1 MKTSK
6 ASPGTLSSNTFPVV
20 GIGASA
26 GGLDAFKK
34 LLSAIPEDSGMAYV
48 LVQHLDPSHES
59 LLPALL
65 QKVTKIPVLE
75 ISDDI
80 KVLPDHIYIIP
91 SNKMLVANDGILQLS
106 PRAEKNK
113 NERNLPID
121 LFFTSLA
128 EVHQSH
134 AIGVILSGTGSDGTK
149 GLRAIKDYGGI
160 TFAQDESSAAYEEMP
175 QNAIHAGL
183 VDFILPPSEIPKK
196 LFDIKKQVDKAEDQ
210 LQNTP
215 PQEEDIYKK
224 ILALL
229 RIRKGTDFTYYK
241 QTTIRRRIL
250 RRMLLNKNE
259 NSSGY
264 LTFLQKNK
272 TEQDALYQDLLI
284 PVTTFFRDHK
294 VFDHLCEFVFPQ
306 IAKNKNPGEP
316 IRVWVA
322 GCSTGN
328 EAYSMAICLKEFLGD
343 TEVKAQVFATDISEP
358 AITKARA
365 GIYKKSE
372 IEGVSANR
380 LQEFFTRKGDNYQVN
395 KEVRDM
401 CVFAVHNFLKDPPFG
416 KINLISCR
424 NVLIYMEPYLQ
435 KKALTTFHY
444 ALQPKGFLLL
454 GRSETC
460 AGVPELFTAAEKND
474 KLFTRKESAGRF
486 IHITSPRSERILH
499 ELTEDNPNEKLYTDF
514 QKTADDIMLRKYTPA
529 GVVVNE
535 AMDIVHFRGST
546 GTYLEQAPGK
556 PSHNLI
562 KMAKNGL
569 AFELRNI
576 IHKSK
581 KDKTGV
587 SKENIPLQI
596 NGSQHMITIES
607 IPLPNIVEP
616 HYLVLFHDTTTN
628 PKSNGDDSKTSIASK
643 KNATSLRIQQLEA
656 ELMQTREDMR
666 SITEEQEAANE
677 ELQSANEELL
687 SGSEE
692 LQSLNEELETS
703 KEELQSSNEE
713 LISLNE
719 QVTAAK
725 HYAES
730 IVATIREPVLV
741 LDKDLRVKTANT
753 AFYTTFRVKEQE
765 TEGVLIYDL
774 GNKQWNIPQ
783 LRLLLEEILPEKT
796 SFRDFEV
803 SHKFP
808 LLGERVILLNA
819 RELTR
824 EKTEEKLILL
834 AIEDITER
842 KQFRLKETELSTRF
856 QNLVA
861 NAPVAMCILNG
872 QDYTV
877 ELANDYYLKLIDKKN
892 DIIGRPLFQSLPEL
906 LTQGIKEILD
916 TVLQSGIAYNGNE
929 QELNIRRN
937 KKKERG
943 FYNFVYQPIKELDK
957 TTGIIV
963 VANEVTDQVIA
974 RKRMEAQAI
983 MAQDLMMTAPGFVCT
998 LMGPTHVYG
1007 LINERYQQLFGK
1019 REIQGKPI
1027 LVALPELVGQGFDLL
1042 LDKVYRTGIPYVGIE
1057 ILITLGR
1064 DEGLIPEDRYF
1075 NFSYQPMYDENRK
1088 IYSILVFGYEVT
1100 DQVNARNKVT
1110 EIQEQHSK
1118 ELEEKV
1124 LLRTIELSD
1133 VNKLLYKKNEDLVKM
1148 NVELES
1154 FNFIS
1159 SHDLQEPLRK
1169 IQTFSNRILETE
1181 SSGMSD
1187 NGKDYFSRINNAARR
1202 MQTLIEDLLAYSH
1215 ASIPGRIF
1223 EIVNLN
1229 TIIEEIKAEFKDIIL
1244 EKNVTI
1250 HAEKLDNVS
1259 INHSQFRQ
1267 LITNLFT
1274 NSLKFSR
1281 PGIPPTITIKSKI
1294 ATAGFLQ
1301 DENPALPAGRLLDT
1315 QDYCHISFSDNGIG
1329 FDPQYKTKI
1338 FEVFQRLHTKEEYAG
1353 TGIGL
1358 AIVKK
1363 IIENHKGAIKAKG
1376 ELGKGATFDIY
1387 IPTV

>member
-1 MKTSK
+1 MKTNK
-6 ASPGTLSSNTFPVV
+6 AKPGTLSSNTFPVV

-34 LLSAIPEDSGMAYV
+34 LLSAVPEESGMAYV

-91 SNKMLVANDGILQLS
+91 SNKMLVANDGVLQLS
-106 PRAEKNK
+106 PRAEKSK

-160 TFAQDESSAAYEEMP
+160 TFAQDETSAAYEEMP

-183 VDFILPPSEIPKK
+183 VDFVLPPGEIAQK
-196 LFDIKKQVDKAEDQ
+196 LFDIKQQVDKAEEQ

-259 NSSGY
+259 DSSGY
-264 LTFLQKNK
+264 LVFLQKNK
-272 TEQDALYQDLLI
+272 TEQDALHQDLLI
-284 PVTTFFRDHK
+284 PVTSFFRDHK

-306 IAKNKNPGEP
+306 ISKNKNPGEP

-328 EAYSMAICLKEFLGD
+328 EAYSMAICLKEFLGN

-358 AITKARA
+358 AITKARL

-372 IEGVSANR
+372 TEGVSASR
-380 LQEFFTRKGDNYQVN
+380 LQEFFIRKGDQYQVN

-460 AGVPELFTAAEKND
+460 GGVPELFSAAEKND
-474 KLFTRKESAGRF
+474 KLFIRKESAARF
-486 IHITSPRSERILH
+486 MQVTSPHSERVLH
-499 ELTEDNPNEKLYTDF
+499 ELTEDPSNEKLYTDF
-514 QKTADDIMLRKYTPA
+514 QKTADDIMLRRYTPA

-562 KMAKNGL
+562 KMAKDGL
-569 AFELRNI
+569 AFELRNV

-581 KDKTGV
+581 KDNTGV
-587 SKENIPLQI
+587 SKENIPLQV
-596 NGSQHMITIES
+596 NGNQHMITIES

-616 HYLVLFHDTTTN
+616 HYLILFHDT
-628 PKSNGDDSKTSIASK
+628 SINTKGGELKQSLSSK
-643 KNATSLRIQQLEA
+643 KDSTNLRIQQLEA

-719 QVTAAK
+719 QVTSAR

-730 IVATIREPVLV
+730 IVATLREPVLV
-741 LDKDLRVKTANT
+741 LDKDLRVKTANA
-753 AFYTTFRVKEQE
+753 AFYTTFHVKEEE
-765 TEGVLIYDL
+765 TEGSLIYDL

-783 LRLLLEEILPEKT
+783 LRLLLEEILPQRT
-796 SFRDFEV
+796 GFTDFEV
-803 SHKFP
+803 SHNFP
-808 LLGERVILLNA
+808 ALGERVILLNA

-824 EKTEEKLILL
+824 KKTEEKLILL

-842 KQFRLKETELSTRF
+842 RQFQLKETELATRF
-856 QNLVA
+856 QNLVM

-872 QDYTV
+872 NDYTV
-877 ELANDYYLKLIDKKN
+877 ELANDFYLKLIDKKN
-892 DIIGRPLFQSLPEL
+892 DIIGKPLFQSLPEL

-916 TVLQSGIAYNGNE
+916 EVLQNGIVYNGNE

-937 KKKERG
+937 KKKGRG

-957 TTGIIV
+957 ITGIIV

-974 RKRMEAQAI
+974 RKRMEVQAI
-983 MAQDLMMTAPGFVCT
+983 MVQELMMTAPGFVCT
-998 LMGPTHVYG
+998 LTGPSHVYG
-1007 LINERYQQLFGK
+1007 LVNERYQQLFGK
-1019 REIQGKPI
+1019 RKIQRKPI

-1057 ILITLGR
+1057 ILSVLAR
-1064 DEGLIPEDRYF
+1064 DEGLAPEDRYF
-1075 NFSYQPMYDENRK
+1075 NFSYQPMYDENKK

-1100 DQVNARNKVT
+1100 DQVNARNKIT
-1110 EIQEQHSK
+1110 EIQETHSK

-1124 LLRTIELSD
+1124 LLRTIELSE

-1181 SSGMSD
+1181 SAGMSD
-1187 NGKDYFSRINNAARR
+1187 NGKDYFNRINNAAGR

-1215 ASIPGRIF
+1215 ASIPGRIL
-1223 EIVNLN
+1223 EIISLN
-1229 TIIEEIKAEFKDIIL
+1229 TVIEEIKLEFKDIIL
-1244 EKNVTI
+1244 KREVTI
-1250 HAEKLDNVS
+1250 HAENLDNVH

-1281 PGIPPTITIKSKI
+1281 PGIPLIITITTKI

-1301 DENPALPAGRLLDT
+1301 DENPNLPTGRLLDT
-1315 QDYCHISFSDNGIG
+1315 HDYCHISFSDNGIG
-1329 FDPQYKTKI
+1329 FDPLYKTKI

-1363 IIENHKGAIKAKG
+1363 IVENHKGVIKATG
-1376 ELGKGATFDIY
+1376 ELNKGATFDIY
-1387 IPTV
+1387 IPSV